1 MRSDNSLIFFPQQLS
16 QGANHFDI
24 AADTEDLNLGEYTLS
39 VPLSCSIKIERTA
52 DRIDVRLDI
61 ETAVEFSCSRC
72 GEPMTQ
78 EIRASADITLFPESK
93 KTGNCEEDA
102 TDLRFYTEEINL
114 RCMVRD
120 TFLLALPLAPLC
132 REDCKGLCPSCG
144 TNLNV
149 SSCDCD
155 KQSIPSP
162 FEELRR
168 MVDG

>member
-1 MRSDNSLIFFPQQLS
+1 VN
-16 QGANHFDI
+16 
-24 AADTEDLNLGEYTLS
+24 TEDLTLGEYTFS

-72 GEPMTQ
+72 GEQMTQ
-78 EIRASADITLFPESK
+78 KICASADMTLFPESK
-93 KTGNCEEDA
+93 KTGSSEEDA

-120 TFLLALPLAPLC
+120 TFCLALPLAPLC

-144 TNLNV
+144 TNLNA
-149 SSCDCD
+149 SGCDCD